1 MSTEN
6 ETTSPAAGDD
16 KTGNNAGSN
25 QRSGNK
31 NKNKQKKQNH
41 QHNTAGSSFKG
52 AIPELGAITIGDT
65 PSQTNAYFVKVDRA
79 IRNQIGREM
88 HELSLKSLEGGELAK
103 PEEYQAKMV
112 DGSFENEMEKMK
124 YEINYKE
131 NLKIEGLVKKELF
144 QIFHIYIGQCSD
156 QVKASLKEHADYEEM
171 VTSKNVFLL
180 RPMLK
185 NLTVGF
191 NETKPPIK
199 VLLESLR
206 EYMMIRQMKGEST
219 DDYLKRFKNLMKT
232 VHELIGGKADD
243 PSIFGYMSLLEKYC
257 KENNLGDS
265 KSLDT
270 ADQLKY
276 LKVQHGRMEA
286 MHFILGADKERFGG
300 MIQEF
305 DRSFLSGVDN
315 YPTDLQKAYTL
326 LRHWHGNNSKK
337 KKSVNDTEL
346 GVSFNA
352 VGDQDDGGGDDT
364 ATRAERKKCDRCGRY
379 HRGQCTATTHV
390 NGTTLHIS
398 GSVKEMESGEDEDH
412 WEGSEEAEVFF

>member
-1 MSTEN
+1 
-6 ETTSPAAGDD
+6 
-16 KTGNNAGSN
+16 
-25 QRSGNK
+25 
-31 NKNKQKKQNH
+31 
-41 QHNTAGSSFKG
+41 
-52 AIPELGAITIGDT
+52 
-65 PSQTNAYFVKVDRA
+65 
-79 IRNQIGREM
+79 
-88 HELSLKSLEGGELAK
+88 
-103 PEEYQAKMV
+103 
-112 DGSFENEMEKMK
+112 
-124 YEINYKE
+124 
-131 NLKIEGLVKKELF
+131 
-144 QIFHIYIGQCSD
+144 
-156 QVKASLKEHADYEEM
+156 
-171 VTSKNVFLL
+171 
-180 RPMLK
+180 
-185 NLTVGF
+185 
-191 NETKPPIK
+191 
-199 VLLESLR
+199 
-206 EYMMIRQMKGEST
+206 MMIRQMKGEST

-257 KENNLGDS
+257 KENNLGDP